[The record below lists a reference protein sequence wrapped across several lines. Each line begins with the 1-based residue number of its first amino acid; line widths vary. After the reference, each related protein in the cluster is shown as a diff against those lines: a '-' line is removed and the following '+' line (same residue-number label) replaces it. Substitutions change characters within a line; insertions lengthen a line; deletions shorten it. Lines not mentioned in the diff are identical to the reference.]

1 MQTVIMYYS
10 FGGFSRKEAEKL
22 AVASQGATLFEVK
35 EKKKRGKISAFLKGC
50 PMALKREASEINEI
64 TCDLQEAEH
73 IVLVAPV
80 WAGFPVP
87 AFNAMVSRIPSG
99 KNIEVYLCSAGGET
113 PKSKEG
119 TIEML
124 ESKGHKV
131 VAYHDVKSA
140 PSN

>member
-22 AVASQGATLFEVK
+22 AAATQGSTLYEVK
-35 EKKKRGKISAFLKGC
+35 EAKKRGMLSAFFKGC
-50 PMALKREASEINEI
+50 PLALKREASEVQTI
-64 TCDLQEAEH
+64 TCDLQSAEN

-87 AFNAMVSRIPSG
+87 AFNAMVNSIPSG
-99 KNIEVYLCSAGGET
+99 KKVELYLCSSGGET

-119 TIEML
+119 TIKML
-124 ESKGHKV
+124 EDKGCQV
-131 VAYHDVKSA
+131 VAYHDVKST
-140 PSN
+140 PSK